1 MLVALTGV
9 PGVGKTSVTSEA
21 MKRVDVDFNLINYG
35 DFMFKCAK
43 KRDLVNH
50 RDEMREL
57 NKEVQKE
64 VQKDAAE
71 EIHKLNNESPVIL
84 DTHCTIKTPTGYLPG
99 MPKWVLERIDPDYI
113 VIVEADPSEILVRRM
128 KDRNRFRDIESEEL
142 IESHQDINRAIA
154 MSYSAISGSLVKI
167 IKNHDGALEDA
178 VDELKEILSEARLKM
193 KDCENKDE
201 W

>member
-21 MKRVDVDFNLINYG
+21 MKRAEVDFNLVNYG
-35 DFMFKCAK
+35 DYMFKCAK
-43 KRDLVNH
+43 EQGLVDH

-64 VQKDAAE
+64 VQKEAAE
-71 EIHKLNNESPVIL
+71 QIHQLNNESPVIL
-84 DTHCTIKTPTGYLPG
+84 DTHCTIKTSTGYLPG
-99 MPKWVLERIDPDYI
+99 LPKWVLERLDPDYV

-142 IESHQDINRAIA
+142 VESHQDINRAIA
-154 MSYSAISGSLVKI
+154 MSYSAISGSIVKI
-167 IKNHDGALEDA
+167 IKNHDGALETA
-178 VDELKEILSEARLKM
+178 VDELKGILSEARTKM
-193 KDCENKDE
+193 KGCEDE
-201 W
+201 DE

>member
-84 DTHCTIKTPTGYLPG
+84 DTHCYLPRS
-99 MPKWVLERIDPDYI
+99 PPIAVAIIPTARTTPNRI
-113 VIVEADPSEILVRRM
+113 
-128 KDRNRFRDIESEEL
+128 
-142 IESHQDINRAIA
+142 
-154 MSYSAISGSLVKI
+154 MS
-167 IKNHDGALEDA
+167 NP
-178 VDELKEILSEARLKM
+178 
-193 KDCENKDE
+193 
-201 W
+201 